1 MILRRAIYVK
11 AIFFMSKSITK
22 KNNLFK
28 GLVKPV
34 TKEELEAIKSS
45 PRNRAEAKQQLA
57 IKLRLQKMGI
67 FDDHSVNRQI
77 EKAKHALSVSHS
89 LRFEQGIVDSVDTE
103 KISDSNKRW
112 RGKTAD

>member
-1 MILRRAIYVK
+1 
-11 AIFFMSKSITK
+11 MSKSITK
-22 KNNLFK
+22 INNLSNAS
-28 GLVKPV
+28 VKPV
-34 TKEELEAIKSS
+34 TKEELEAIKS
-45 PRNRAEAKQQLA
+45 PPKNRMEAKQQLA
-57 IKLRLQKMGI
+57 IKLRLQKIGI
-67 FDDHSVNRQI
+67 FDDHSVNNQI

>member
-1 MILRRAIYVK
+1 MSKRY
-11 AIFFMSKSITK
+11 FFMSKSITK
-22 KNNLFK
+22 KNNLSK

-34 TKEELEAIKSS
+34 TKEELEAIKSP

-57 IKLRLQKMGI
+57 IKLRLQKMGM
-67 FDDHSVNRQI
+67 FDDHSVNSQI